1 MFTTTRKKLE
11 ADKMSEKAGAELK
24 RGGLRVRDIMTK
36 GVITGRT
43 DDTLPEIA
51 KTMADKGISSLIIV
65 SQEGNAVGIISS
77 LDVVRAFGS
86 RSEEQIKNTKASEV
100 MTHPV
105 YDVNAEM
112 TLEKVANIMVIK
124 NIHRVVVLS
133 SDKSRKPVGVLSAT
147 DIVKVV
153 TGLK

>member
-1 MFTTTRKKLE
+1 
-11 ADKMSEKAGAELK
+11 MSEKAGAELK
-24 RGGLRVRDIMTK
+24 RGGLRVMDIMTK

-124 NIHRVVVLS
+124 NIHRVVVVS

>member
-1 MFTTTRKKLE
+1 
-11 ADKMSEKAGAELK
+11 MSEKAGAELK

>member
-1 MFTTTRKKLE
+1 
-11 ADKMSEKAGAELK
+11 
-24 RGGLRVRDIMTK
+24 
-36 GVITGRT
+36 
-43 DDTLPEIA
+43 
-51 KTMADKGISSLIIV
+51 
-65 SQEGNAVGIISS
+65 
-77 LDVVRAFGS
+77 
-86 RSEEQIKNTKASEV
+86 KNTKASEV

-124 NIHRVVVLS
+124 NIHRVVVVS

>member
-1 MFTTTRKKLE
+1 
-11 ADKMSEKAGAELK
+11 MSEKAGAELK

-43 DDTLPEIA
+43 EDTLPEIA

>member
-1 MFTTTRKKLE
+1 M
-11 ADKMSEKAGAELK
+11 
-24 RGGLRVRDIMTK
+24 DIMTK

-124 NIHRVVVLS
+124 NIHRVVVVS